1 MAEEKVYKKFTRKA
15 DQHLNGTVEAKHGKQ
30 INQKI
35 KPYVVLQY
43 LLKYSDENNVC
54 SAFDI
59 IAFLEDCGLSAERRS
74 IYRDIEEINKVSLML
89 ENECTIDEAEGMLL
103 DDEDNELKLV
113 VYDKNKK
120 GFYVRQRHFDL
131 NDIRLLTECVYS
143 AKFIA
148 EGQAKRLVDV
158 VCDFVSE
165 AQAEKI
171 RHNAFLTDRVK
182 TINKSVLNSISLINE
197 AMSKET
203 EGEKHIPEKISFKYL
218 RYSLDDLNKQVE
230 RKHGAKF
237 VVSPFQL
244 LINDG
249 NYYLLAFD
257 DDSQKMKT
265 YRVDRMKNV
274 SFTGEPREG
283 QEEFDKIDLKTY
295 TQRVFSMYGGEKKRV
310 TLRFINPLLDTAI
323 ERFGTKDVIYSKIDD
338 THFSVTAQV
347 EISNQFF
354 GWILGFGNRVKLLA
368 PDDVADQFRAYLDKI
383 RGMY

>member
-1 MAEEKVYKKFTRKA
+1 MAEEKVYKKFYRKA
-15 DQHLNGTVEAKHGKQ
+15 DKELNGTIEAKHGKQ
-30 INQKI
+30 VNQKI
-35 KPYVVLQY
+35 KPYVVLQF
-43 LLKYSDENNVC
+43 LLKYSDENNVS
-54 SAFDI
+54 SAYDI
-59 IAFLEDCGLSAERRS
+59 IAFLENCGLSAERRS

-89 ENECTIDEAEGMLL
+89 EYDITLDEAEEMLL
-103 DDEDNELKLV
+103 DDEDGELKLV
-113 VYDKNKK
+113 VYDQHKK

-131 NDIRLLTECVYS
+131 NDIRLLAECVYS

-148 EGQAKRLVDV
+148 EGQANRLVDV

-165 AQAEKI
+165 NQAKKI
-171 RHNAFLTDRVK
+171 KHDAFLTDRVK
-182 TINKSVLNSISLINE
+182 TNNKSVLNNISTINE
-197 AMSKET
+197 AMNKEI

-218 RYSLDDLNKQVE
+218 RYSLDNLGTQVE

-237 VVSPFQL
+237 VVSPFKL

-257 DDSQKMKT
+257 DHSKMMKT

-283 QEEFDKIDLKTY
+283 QEEFEKIDLKTY

-323 ERFGTKDVIYSKIDD
+323 ERFGTKDVIYSKVDD

>member
-1 MAEEKVYKKFTRKA
+1 MAEEKVYKKFNRKA

-30 INQKI
+30 VNQKI

-89 ENECTIDEAEGMLL
+89 ENECSIDEAEEMLL
-103 DDEDNELKLV
+103 DDEDNELKLI

-131 NDIRLLTECVYS
+131 NDIRLLAECVYS

-165 AQAEKI
+165 NQAEKI

-182 TINKSVLNSISLINE
+182 TINKSVLNNISLINE
-197 AMSKET
+197 AMSKEI

-218 RYSLDDLNKQVE
+218 KYSLDDLGKQVE

-249 NYYLLAFD
+249 NYYLLAYD
-257 DDSQKMKT
+257 DYSKMMKT
-265 YRVDRMKNV
+265 YRVDRMKSV

-283 QEEFDKIDLKTY
+283 QEEFDKIDLKSY

-323 ERFGTKDVIYSKIDD
+323 ERFGTKDVIYSKVDD

>member
-1 MAEEKVYKKFTRKA
+1 MAEEKVYKKFNRKA

-30 INQKI
+30 VNQKI

-89 ENECTIDEAEGMLL
+89 ENECTIDEAEEMLL

-131 NDIRLLTECVYS
+131 NDIRLLAECVYS

-165 AQAEKI
+165 NQAEKI

-197 AMSKET
+197 AMSKEI

-218 RYSLDDLNKQVE
+218 KYTLDDLGKQVE

-283 QEEFDKIDLKTY
+283 QEEFDKIDLKSY

-323 ERFGTKDVIYSKIDD
+323 ERFGTKDVIYSKVDD

-354 GWILGFGNRVKLLA
+354 GWILGFSNRVKLLA
-368 PDDVADQFRAYLDKI
+368 PDDVTDQFRAYLDKI

>member
-1 MAEEKVYKKFTRKA
+1 MLIVEEEIDVHEAEER
-15 DQHLNGTVEAKHGKQ
+15 
-30 INQKI
+30 
-35 KPYVVLQY
+35 
-43 LLKYSDENNVC
+43 
-54 SAFDI
+54 
-59 IAFLEDCGLSAERRS
+59 IA
-74 IYRDIEEINKVSLML
+74 
-89 ENECTIDEAEGMLL
+89 ENE
-103 DDEDNELKLV
+103 NEKLI
-113 VYDKNKK
+113 VYDVHKK

-131 NDIRLLTECVYS
+131 NDIRLLAECVYS

-165 AQAEKI
+165 NQAEKI

-182 TINKSVLNSISLINE
+182 TINKSVLNNISTINE
-197 AMSKET
+197 AMSKELD
-203 EGEKHIPEKISFKYL
+203 GEKHIPEKITFKYL
-218 RYSLDDLNKQVE
+218 KYSIDNMGNQVE
-230 RKHGAKF
+230 RRQGAKY

-249 NYYLLAFD
+249 NYYLLAYD
-257 DDSQKMKT
+257 DYAQDIRT

-274 SFTGEPREG
+274 SYTGIPREG
-283 QEEFDKIDLKTY
+283 QEAFEKIDLKSY

-323 ERFGTKDVIYSKIDD
+323 ERFGTKDVVYTKVDD
-338 THFSVTAQV
+338 SHFSVTAQV

-354 GWILGFGNRVKLLA
+354 GWILGFGNKVKLLS
-368 PDDVADQFRAYLDKI
+368 PDDVTDQFKAYLDKI